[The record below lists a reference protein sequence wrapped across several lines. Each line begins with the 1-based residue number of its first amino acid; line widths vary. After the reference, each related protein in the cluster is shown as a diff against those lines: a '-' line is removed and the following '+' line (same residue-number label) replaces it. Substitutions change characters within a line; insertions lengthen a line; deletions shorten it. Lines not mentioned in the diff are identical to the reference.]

1 MKKAFDLLAK
11 LPEDFLADE
20 RQDTPPQERA
30 DMKIGRRRTGVLRG
44 QSKNEHGKIGE
55 EN

>member
-1 MKKAFDLLAK
+1 MKKAFDLLTK

-20 RQDTPPQERA
+20 RQDTPPQVRA
-30 DMKIGRRRTGVLRG
+30 DMKIGRRRTGIIRG
-44 QSKNEHGKIGE
+44 NSKDEHDKSGE